1 MEDIRLFPVSIGTR
15 AMHADLPEE
24 DDNKYWVRITASN
37 DKLDRH
43 NSIMDPKT
51 TLKNF
56 EKDAKAKPGV
66 SLKDHHAWR
75 SFGYGRSANAIL
87 TDKNELLIDFF
98 ILKNMEYDGG
108 SREFRSSEKLIR
120 AIEYELINQ
129 VSIGFYDA
137 REICNLCNL
146 PIRKYSYWDWEPE
159 REGQCTHKM
168 GKKYENKDG
177 KMEKATY
184 TIFDARLKEV
194 SLVEFGSNRHTS
206 IEKQRFLMYGWGDP
220 TAYGL
225 GNPMPTDIPESEVA
239 ARMRS
244 FMEEF
249 SVKDQEWIEK
259 LRDALKVPSIRS
271 TDEPDDVVK
280 ALETEVSTL
289 RTTVSTQ
296 KDEIAD
302 LTNASQDVDTA
313 RQQIVTT
320 LREDLDLKDVRSTDD
335 PDAVIEKVKTEVTD
349 LREKVEEQKDE
360 IADLTK
366 AAEDG
371 EAYRESRVEEAIK
384 QGNRAYGDDFD
395 EAYHREYYG
404 DMPLE
409 KLEEHI
415 AQNKKKGDAALPA
428 GRRSTDD
435 HEPPPERTKR
445 TPRQRKRRWR

>member
-1 MEDIRLFPVSIGTR
+1 MEDIRMLPVSIGTR

-24 DDNKYWVRITASN
+24 DDDRYWIRITASN
-37 DKLDRH
+37 DRLDRH

-75 SFGYGRSANAIL
+75 SFGYGRSADAMLN
-87 TDKNELLIDFF
+87 DKNELLIDFF

-108 SREFRSSEKLIR
+108 SREFRTSEKLIR
-120 AIEYELINQ
+120 AIEHELINQ

-137 REICNLCNL
+137 REVCNLCNL

-177 KMEKATY
+177 KMETATY
-184 TIFDARLKEV
+184 TVFDARLKEV

-206 IEKQRFLMYGWGDP
+206 IEKQRFLMYGLGD
-220 TAYGL
+220 
-225 GNPMPTDIPESEVA
+225 MPNMPESEVA

-244 FMEEF
+244 FMEELLM
-249 SVKDQEWIEK
+249 KDQEWIEK
-259 LRDALKVPSIRS
+259 LRDALNVPSIRS
-271 TDEPDDVVK
+271 TDEPDAVLE
-280 ALETEVSTL
+280 ALETEVATL

-313 RQQIVTT
+313 RQQLVTT
-320 LREDLDLKDVRSTDD
+320 LREDLDLKDVRSTDE
-335 PDAVIEKVKTEVTD
+335 PETVLEKVTSEVTG
-349 LREKVEEQKDE
+349 LREKVETQRDE
-360 IADLTK
+360 IADLQ
-366 AAEDG
+366 AAAGDG
-371 EAYRESRVEEAIK
+371 KAYRDARVEEAIK
-384 QGNRAYGDDFD
+384 QGIRAYGDDFD
-395 EAYHREYYG
+395 EEYHREYYG

-409 KLEEHI
+409 KLETHI
-415 AQNKKKGDAALPA
+415 AQNKKKADAALPA
-428 GRRSTDD
+428 GRSTSDD
-435 HEPPPERTKR
+435 HEPPPEKEKR
-445 TPRQRKRRWR
+445 GVRQRQRRMRRR

>member
-1 MEDIRLFPVSIGTR
+1 MEDIRLLPVSIGTR

-24 DDNKYWVRITASN
+24 DDDRYWVRITASN

-43 NSIMDPKT
+43 NSVMDPKT

-75 SFGYGRSANAIL
+75 SFGYGRSADAMLN
-87 TDKNELLIDFF
+87 DKNELLIDFF

-108 SREFRSSEKLIR
+108 SREFRTSEKLIR
-120 AIEYELINQ
+120 AIEHELINQ

-146 PIRKYSYWDWEPE
+146 PIRRYSYWDWEPE

-168 GKKYENKDG
+168 GKKYEDKNG
-177 KMEKATY
+177 KMVPATY
-184 TIFDARLKEV
+184 TVFDARLKEV

-206 IEKQRFLMYGWGDP
+206 IEKQRFLMYGLGD
-220 TAYGL
+220 
-225 GNPMPTDIPESEVA
+225 MPNMPESEVA

-244 FMEEF
+244 FMEELLM
-249 SVKDQEWIEK
+249 KDQEWIEK
-259 LRDALKVPSIRS
+259 LRDALNVPSIRS
-271 TDEPDDVVK
+271 TDEPDAVLQ
-280 ALETEVSTL
+280 ALETEVATL

-313 RQQIVTT
+313 RQQLVTT
-320 LREDLDLKDVRSTDD
+320 LREDLDLKDVRSTDA
-335 PDAVIEKVKTEVTD
+335 PETVLEKVTSEVTG
-349 LREKVEEQKDE
+349 LREKVETQRDE
-360 IADLTK
+360 IADLQ
-366 AAEDG
+366 ADAGDG
-371 EAYRESRVEEAIK
+371 KAYRDARVDEAIK
-384 QGNRAYGDDFD
+384 QGIRAYGDDFD
-395 EAYHREYYG
+395 EEYHREYYG

-409 KLEEHI
+409 KLETHI
-415 AQNKKKGDAALPA
+415 AQNKKKADAALPA
-428 GRRSTDD
+428 GRSTSDD
-435 HEPPPERTKR
+435 HEPPPDRNKR

>member
-24 DDNKYWVRITASN
+24 DQDRYWVRITASN

-43 NSIMDPKT
+43 NSIMDPET

-56 EKDAKAKPGV
+56 EEDAKAKPGV

-75 SFGYGRSANAIL
+75 SFGYGRSANAML
-87 TDKNELLIDFF
+87 NDKNELLIDFF

-108 SREFRSSEKLIR
+108 SREFRTSEKLIR
-120 AIEYELINQ
+120 AIEHELINQ

-137 REICNLCNL
+137 REVCNLCNL
-146 PIRKYSYWDWEPE
+146 PIRRYSYWDWEPE

-177 KMEKATY
+177 KMETATY
-184 TIFDARLKEV
+184 TVFDARLKEV

-206 IEKQRFLMYGWGDP
+206 IEKQRFLMYGFGD
-220 TAYGL
+220 
-225 GNPMPTDIPESEVA
+225 MPNMPESEVA

-249 SVKDQEWIEK
+249 LMKDQEWIEK
-259 LRDALKVPSIRS
+259 LRDALNVPSIRS
-271 TDEPDDVVK
+271 TDEPDAVLR
-280 ALETEVSTL
+280 ALETEVAGL

-313 RQQIVTT
+313 RQQLVTT
-320 LREDLDLKDVRSTDD
+320 LREALDLKDVRSTDE
-335 PDAVIEKVKTEVTD
+335 PETVLEKVTGEVTE
-349 LREKVEEQKDE
+349 LREQVETQKDE
-360 IADLTK
+360 IADLQ
-366 AAEDG
+366 AAAKDG
-371 EAYRESRVEEAIK
+371 EAYRDARVEEAIK
-384 QGNRAYGDDFD
+384 QGIRAYGDDFD

-409 KLEEHI
+409 KLETHI
-415 AQNKKKGDAALPA
+415 AQNKKKADAALPA
-428 GRRSTDD
+428 GRSTTDD
-435 HEPPPERTKR
+435 HEPPPERDKR
-445 TPRQRKRRWR
+445 TPRQRKRRRR

>member
-1 MEDIRLFPVSIGTR
+1 MEDLRMMPCTIGTR
-15 AMHADLPEE
+15 AMHSDLPEE
-24 DDNKYWVRITASN
+24 TDDKYWVRITASN
-37 DKLDRH
+37 DRLDRH

-120 AIEYELINQ
+120 AIEHELINQ

-146 PIRKYSYWDWEPE
+146 PIRRYSYWDWEPE

-177 KMEKATY
+177 KMETATY
-184 TIFDARLKEV
+184 TVFDARLKEV

-220 TAYGL
+220 TTYGL
-225 GNPMPTDIPESEVA
+225 GNPMPTDMPDEA
-239 ARMRS
+239 AAQMRR

-249 SVKDQEWIEK
+249 SVKDHEWIEK
-259 LRDALKVPSIRS
+259 LRDALKVPGIRS
-271 TDEPDDVVK
+271 TDEPDEVVK

-320 LREDLDLKDVRSTDD
+320 LREDLELKDVRSTDD
-335 PDAVIEKVKTEVTD
+335 PDAVLEKVKTEVTD

-395 EAYHREYYG
+395 EEYHREYYG

>member
-1 MEDIRLFPVSIGTR
+1 MENIRMLPVTIGTR

-24 DDNKYWVRITASN
+24 DDDKYWVRITASN

-120 AIEYELINQ
+120 AIEHELINQ

-146 PIRKYSYWDWEPE
+146 PIRRYSYWDWEPE

-177 KMEKATY
+177 KMETATY
-184 TIFDARLKEV
+184 TVYDARLKEV

-206 IEKQRFLMYGWGDP
+206 IEKQRFLMYGLGDP
-220 TAYGL
+220 TTYAL
-225 GNPMPTDIPESEVA
+225 GNPTPTDMPDGA
-239 ARMRS
+239 AAQMRK

-249 SVKDQEWIEK
+249 TVTDQEWIEK
-259 LRDALKVPSIRS
+259 LRDALDVPSIRS

-280 ALETEVSTL
+280 ALETEVGTL

-302 LTNASQDVDTA
+302 LTNASQDVSTA

-335 PDAVIEKVKTEVTD
+335 PDAVLEKVKTEVTD

-360 IADLTK
+360 IADLTQ
-366 AAEDG
+366 AAKDG
-371 EAYRESRVEEAIK
+371 EAYREARVEEAIK

-395 EAYHREYYG
+395 EEYHREYYG

-428 GRRSTDD
+428 GRRTTDD